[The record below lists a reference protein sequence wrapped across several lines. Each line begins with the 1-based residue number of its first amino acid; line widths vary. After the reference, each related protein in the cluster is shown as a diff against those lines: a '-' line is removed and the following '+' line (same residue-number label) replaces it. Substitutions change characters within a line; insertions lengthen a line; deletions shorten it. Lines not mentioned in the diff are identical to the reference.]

1 MYSGYLDLF
10 YERNGQIKN
19 FSFNAH
25 YNKLLNETTEFVGSY
40 TRGFRKLGLD
50 AHFIIANDLNLQ
62 SKWSKENLLKDTKKE
77 ELLFNQ
83 VRFFQPEILWIDN
96 LSLVDLDWLKSIR
109 IKVKSI
115 KLIVGY
121 HCSPYG
127 KRILDTLKGVD
138 FVFTCTPGLKSEM
151 EAEGLRTYLVYHA
164 FDDALIPQIAEK
176 PSHPE
181 NDFVFSGSL
190 ISGAKFHDERIK
202 LIENILKGN
211 IDISLYVNLEKQY
224 KIKAKQSIYYVR
236 SLLNK
241 MNMEKLT
248 NRISLFEYGKTRIDN
263 YSDLLLK
270 SCQNPVYGLDM
281 YKLFQNS
288 RVVLNMHI
296 GVAGAFAGN
305 MRLFE
310 VTGTGSCLMTDNK
323 KNLKDLFDTDY
334 EIVVYDNAED
344 CVNKV
349 RWLLENE
356 TQRAKIASAGH
367 ARTLKSHTVENRCI
381 QIKEILERELRK
393 K

>member
-1 MYSGYLDLF
+1 MYAGYLDSF
-10 YERNGQIKN
+10 YEKNKDIK
-19 FSFNAH
+19 SLSYNAH

-40 TRGFRKLGLD
+40 TRGFKKLGMD
-50 AHFIIANDLNLQ
+50 AHFIVANDSNLQ
-62 SKWSKENLLKDTKKE
+62 AKWSKENLLIGTKRE
-77 ELLFNQ
+77 ELLYNQ
-83 VRFFQPEILWIDN
+83 VRFFQPDILWIDN
-96 LSLVDLDWLKSIR
+96 LSLVDLNWLKSIR

-127 KRILDTLKGVD
+127 ARILDTLKGVD

-151 EAEGLRTYLVYHA
+151 DEAGLRTYLIYHA
-164 FDDALIPQIAEK
+164 FDETLIPKVTEK
-176 PSHPE
+176 ANHLE

-202 LIENILKGN
+202 LIENILKGK
-211 IDISLYVNLEKQY
+211 IDISLYVNLERQY

-241 MNMEKLT
+241 LKLEKLT
-248 NRISLFEYGKTRIDN
+248 NSISLFEYGKTRIDN
-263 YSDLLLK
+263 YSELLLK
-270 SCQNPVYGLDM
+270 SCQNPVYGLEM
-281 YKLFQNS
+281 YNLFTNS
-288 RVVLNMHI
+288 KVVLNMHI

-323 KNLKDLFDTDY
+323 KNLRDLFDTDN

-349 RWLLENE
+349 RWLLEHE
-356 TQRAKIASAGH
+356 TDRKRIATAGQK
-367 ARTLKSHTVENRCI
+367 RTLKFHTVENRCV
-381 QIKEILERELRK
+381 QIKEILDRELSK